1 MITKPNEILTIKAGT
16 PIIAIL
22 PIDLASLQ
30 GSEINFE
37 PMSTMPASQFDSDKY
52 SEIIYDL
59 NRSGVWSNFYRD
71 AVDHLKNAIGKHQ
84 VKALRLSVNQ
94 DNKEK

>member
-1 MITKPNEILTIKAGT
+1 MVNLIKEIQEI
-16 PIIAIL
+16 
-22 PIDLASLQ
+22 Q

-37 PMSTMPASQFDSDKY
+37 SMSTMPASQFDSDKY

-84 VKALRLSVNQ
+84 VKALRLVV
-94 DNKEK
+94 NKENKDK